1 MNEIV
6 YRGESNQ
13 PLTNS
18 KLVAE
23 VFEKPHDNVLKAIRK
38 ILQGGIVK
46 NDETPMFEETTYI
59 NEQNKQSYPMFIMNQ
74 DGFTLLAMGF
84 NGKKAMEF
92 KLKYIEAFNAMK
104 RQIEES
110 NPSVPQNYLEALKS
124 LVKAEEEKQQLALEN
139 KKQQEQ
145 ILTISKT
152 NMELGNKITEM
163 LPKVSYYDKILQS
176 NATMTVT
183 QIAQDYGMTAMRL
196 NKELES
202 MRIQHKVRGQW
213 ILFAQFL
220 EGGYVHSRAVEIVR
234 SDGRHDVKY
243 NTEWT
248 TKGRIFLYESL
259 KAKGILPLIEQENT
273 PSIRALV
280 EQSQPRQL
288 VTVNKPSNST
298 DMIDPEIKEQLDR
311 IEQYSLIAAKNVLN
325 INEAAIILGM
335 TVRGVRENV
344 RNRIIPCYKPNV
356 NRLYF
361 KKSELEE
368 WMTQNRRKS
377 MAELK
382 SEAAAYCFTH

>member
-1 MNEIV
+1 MNVIV

-23 VFEKPHDNVLKAIRK
+23 VFEKEHDNVLKAIRK

-104 RQIEES
+104 RQIEKS
-110 NPSVPQNYLEALKS
+110 KPSVPQNYLEALKS

-145 ILTISKT
+145 IVTISKT

-183 QIAQDYGMTAMRL
+183 QIAQDYGMSTMRL

-220 EGGYVHSRAVEIVR
+220 EGGYVHSRAVDIVR

-273 PSIRALV
+273 PSD
-280 EQSQPRQL
+280 
-288 VTVNKPSNST
+288 K
-298 DMIDPEIKEQLDR
+298 
-311 IEQYSLIAAKNVLN
+311 
-325 INEAAIILGM
+325 G
-335 TVRGVRENV
+335 TVRTE
-344 RNRIIPCYKPNV
+344 PAK
-356 NRLYF
+356 
-361 KKSELEE
+361 
-368 WMTQNRRKS
+368 
-377 MAELK
+377 
-382 SEAAAYCFTH
+382 AASASQQTIKFN

>member
-23 VFEKPHDNVLKAIRK
+23 VFGKNHKDVMKAIRN
-38 ILQGGIVK
+38 LTEGSAQNCAVL
-46 NDETPMFEETTYI
+46 EMFSESTYL
-59 NEQNKQSYPMFIMNQ
+59 NEQNKEQPMFIMNQ

-104 RQIEES
+104 RQIEQS

-183 QIAQDYGMTAMRL
+183 QIAQDYGMSAMRL

-220 EGGYVHSRAVEIVR
+220 EGGYVHSRAVDILR

-273 PSIRALV
+273 PSDKGTSRTEPSKAASA
-280 EQSQPRQL
+280 SQQ
-288 VTVNKPSNST
+288 T
-298 DMIDPEIKEQLDR
+298 
-311 IEQYSLIAAKNVLN
+311 LN
-325 INEAAIILGM
+325 F
-335 TVRGVRENV
+335 V
-344 RNRIIPCYKPNV
+344 
-356 NRLYF
+356 
-361 KKSELEE
+361 
-368 WMTQNRRKS
+368 
-377 MAELK
+377 
-382 SEAAAYCFTH
+382 

>member
-23 VFEKPHDNVLKAIRK
+23 VFEKEHKNVMQSIRK
-38 ILQGGIVK
+38 LMEGTAQNSAVRQ
-46 NDETPMFEETTYI
+46 MFSESTYL
-59 NEQNKQSYPMFIMNQ
+59 NEQNKEQPMFIMNQ

-104 RQIEES
+104 RQIEQS
-110 NPSVPQNYLEALKS
+110 KPSVPQNYLEALKS
-124 LVKAEEEKQQLALEN
+124 LVKSEEEKQQLALEN
-139 KKQQEQ
+139 KQQQ
-145 ILTISKT
+145 ATNLTISKE

-163 LPKVSYYDKILQS
+163 LPKVSYYDQILQS
-176 NATMTVT
+176 TATMTVT
-183 QIAQDYGMTAMRL
+183 QIAQDYGMSAMKL
-196 NKELES
+196 NKELEA
-202 MRIQHKVRGQW
+202 MKIQHKVRGQW
-213 ILFAQFL
+213 ILYGKFL
-220 EGGYVHSRAVEIVR
+220 TGGYVHSRAVDILR

-259 KAKGILPLIEQENT
+259 KAKDILPLIEQENA
-273 PSIRALV
+273 PSDKGTGGT
-280 EQSQPRQL
+280 EP
-288 VTVNKPSNST
+288 VNKPSNSA
-298 DMIDPEIKEQLDR
+298 DMIDTEIKEQLDR

-325 INEAAIILGM
+325 IKEAAIILGM

-344 RNRIIPCYKPNV
+344 RKHILPCYKPNI
-356 NRLYF
+356 NLLYF
-361 KKSELEE
+361 KKSELED
-368 WMTQNRRKS
+368 WMMQNRSKS
-377 MAELK
+377 MAEIE
-382 SEAAAYCFTH
+382 SEAAAYCVTH

>member
-1 MNEIV
+1 MDKIV

-23 VFEKPHDNVLKAIRK
+23 VFEKEHKNVMQSIRK
-38 ILQGGIVK
+38 LMEGTAQNSAVHQ
-46 NDETPMFEETTYI
+46 MFSESTYL
-59 NEQNKQSYPMFIMNQ
+59 NEQNKEQPMFIMNQ

-104 RQIEES
+104 IQIEQS
-110 NPSVPQNYLEALKS
+110 MPSVPQNYLEALKS

-183 QIAQDYGMTAMRL
+183 QIAQDYGMSAVRM

-202 MRIQHKVRGQW
+202 MKIQHKVRGQW

-220 EGGYVHSRAVEIVR
+220 KGGYVHSRAVDIIR
-234 SDGRHDVKY
+234 KDGQHDVKY

-273 PSIRALV
+273 PSDKGTGGA
-280 EQSQPRQL
+280 EPAKASSASQQ
-288 VTVNKPSNST
+288 T
-298 DMIDPEIKEQLDR
+298 IKF
-311 IEQYSLIAAKNVLN
+311 N
-325 INEAAIILGM
+325 
-335 TVRGVRENV
+335 
-344 RNRIIPCYKPNV
+344 
-356 NRLYF
+356 
-361 KKSELEE
+361 
-368 WMTQNRRKS
+368 
-377 MAELK
+377 
-382 SEAAAYCFTH
+382 

>member
-1 MNEIV
+1 MNEISTIV
-6 YRGESNQ
+6 DGDRMTSLQ
-13 PLTNS
+13 I
-18 KLVAE
+18 AE
-23 VFEKPHDNVLKAIRK
+23 ITGKAHADVMKAIRK
-38 ILQGGIVK
+38 MEPAWSKINEGNFSLVDYQDKKGETRPCYSLNKEECLYIATK
-46 NDETPMFEETTYI
+46 FNDEARAKLIKRWKELEE
-59 NEQNKQSYPMFIMNQ
+59 QHQK
-74 DGFTLLAMGF
+74 
-84 NGKKAMEF
+84 
-92 KLKYIEAFNAMK
+92 
-104 RQIEES
+104 
-110 NPSVPQNYLEALKS
+110 PSVPQNYLEALKS

-183 QIAQDYGMTAMRL
+183 QIAQDYGMSAMRL

-220 EGGYVHSRAVEIVR
+220 EGGYVHSRAVDILR

-273 PSIRALV
+273 PSDKGTGRTEPAKAASA
-280 EQSQPRQL
+280 SQQ
-288 VTVNKPSNST
+288 T
-298 DMIDPEIKEQLDR
+298 IKF
-311 IEQYSLIAAKNVLN
+311 N
-325 INEAAIILGM
+325 
-335 TVRGVRENV
+335 
-344 RNRIIPCYKPNV
+344 
-356 NRLYF
+356 
-361 KKSELEE
+361 
-368 WMTQNRRKS
+368 
-377 MAELK
+377 
-382 SEAAAYCFTH
+382 

>member
-1 MNEIV
+1 MNEISTIV
-6 YRGESNQ
+6 DGDRMTSLQ
-13 PLTNS
+13 I
-18 KLVAE
+18 AE
-23 VFEKPHDNVLKAIRK
+23 ITGKPHADVMKAIRK
-38 ILQGGIVK
+38 MEPAWFKINEGNFSLVDYQDKKGETRPCYSLNKEECLYIATK
-46 NDETPMFEETTYI
+46 FNDEARAKLIKRWKELEE
-59 NEQNKQSYPMFIMNQ
+59 QHQK
-74 DGFTLLAMGF
+74 
-84 NGKKAMEF
+84 
-92 KLKYIEAFNAMK
+92 
-104 RQIEES
+104 
-110 NPSVPQNYLEALKS
+110 PSVPQNYLEALKS

-183 QIAQDYGMTAMRL
+183 QIAQDYGMSAMRL

-220 EGGYVHSRAVEIVR
+220 EGGYVHSRAVDIVR

-273 PSIRALV
+273 PSNKGTGRTEPAKAASA
-280 EQSQPRQL
+280 SQQ
-288 VTVNKPSNST
+288 T
-298 DMIDPEIKEQLDR
+298 
-311 IEQYSLIAAKNVLN
+311 
-325 INEAAIILGM
+325 
-335 TVRGVRENV
+335 
-344 RNRIIPCYKPNV
+344 
-356 NRLYF
+356 
-361 KKSELEE
+361 
-368 WMTQNRRKS
+368 
-377 MAELK
+377 LK
-382 SEAAAYCFTH
+382 FN

>member
-23 VFEKPHDNVLKAIRK
+23 VFGKNHKDVMKAIRN
-38 ILQGGIVK
+38 LTEGSAQNCAVL
-46 NDETPMFEETTYI
+46 EMFSESTYL
-59 NEQNKQSYPMFIMNQ
+59 NEQNKEQPMFIMNQ

-104 RQIEES
+104 RQIEQS

-145 ILTISKT
+145 IVTISKT

-183 QIAQDYGMTAMRL
+183 QIAQDYGMSAMRL

-220 EGGYVHSRAVEIVR
+220 EGGYVHSRAVDILR

-273 PSIRALV
+273 PSDKGTGRTEPAKAASA
-280 EQSQPRQL
+280 SQQ
-288 VTVNKPSNST
+288 T
-298 DMIDPEIKEQLDR
+298 IKF
-311 IEQYSLIAAKNVLN
+311 N
-325 INEAAIILGM
+325 
-335 TVRGVRENV
+335 
-344 RNRIIPCYKPNV
+344 
-356 NRLYF
+356 
-361 KKSELEE
+361 
-368 WMTQNRRKS
+368 
-377 MAELK
+377 
-382 SEAAAYCFTH
+382 